1 MVILNNNRVR
11 QSIAY
16 VNLINCSEDRNRDSV
31 EIINMLREP
40 NREERQ
46 ADIVIIRTNQVPKQK
61 GKRTKDRKCQ
71 HQRGKLLWKLTHHE

>member
-46 ADIVIIRTNQVPKQK
+46 ADIVIIRTN
-61 GKRTKDRKCQ
+61 
-71 HQRGKLLWKLTHHE
+71 